1 MSPHVIHKL
10 ANKIWGQPGASVTD
24 IEVVGRRASGARGWG
39 TNDNTYDTQSSPPLR
54 AGCHIAVTRAV
65 HRPKIVS
72 DRWDLACLSRPEV
85 RLVGLSPCFREASY
99 SPVDK
104 ARLVGFRLTSRCAPT
119 VRLGDLTA
127 RAG

>member
-10 ANKIWGQPGASVTD
+10 ANKIWDNPGRASP
-24 IEVVGRRASGARGWG
+24 ISKSRRASGARGWG
-39 TNDNTYDTQSSPPLR
+39 TNDNTYGTQSSPPLR

-104 ARLVGFRLTSRCAPT
+104 ARLVGFRLTSRCA
-119 VRLGDLTA
+119 D
-127 RAG
+127 